1 LFQDVAQAGQV
12 DIFIAACRR
21 FLNPD
26 GTGLLSLKAAS
37 ERWTGEGE
45 EALFDAVEYKLATSG
60 FEVEERIELT
70 GYEDNHVLFA
80 VRKME

>member
-1 LFQDVAQAGQV
+1 
-12 DIFIAACRR
+12 IFIAACRR
-21 FLNPD
+21 FLNRD

-37 ERWTGEGE
+37 ERWTGDGE
-45 EALFDAVEYKLATSG
+45 AALFDAVEHQLKISG